1 MNRCSACMST
11 GAGHRSRSSL
21 ERNSYLSVNRER
33 RLVHGDGTPTTGQVM
48 ARSSARYVR
57 RFEVAPETKGLIAFQ
72 CARVQQVALDELD
85 RGGQGSDKVR
95 PLAVTSATR
104 FQGLP
109 DLPALNETLPGVV
122 VDGWF
127 GLVAPIGTSPD
138 IVTRVNRE
146 SASFSRTVRPTAA
159 DLVRSRHRWS
169 RHARVDS
176 QSDPRDAGALARA
189 RARA

>member
-1 MNRCSACMST
+1 MSSIAAAKAVVQ
-11 GAGHRSRSSL
+11 AG
-21 ERNSYLSVNRER
+21 
-33 RLVHGDGTPTTGQVM
+33 
-48 ARSSARYVR
+48 
-57 RFEVAPETKGLIAFQ
+57 
-72 CARVQQVALDELD
+72 
-85 RGGQGSDKVR
+85 KVR